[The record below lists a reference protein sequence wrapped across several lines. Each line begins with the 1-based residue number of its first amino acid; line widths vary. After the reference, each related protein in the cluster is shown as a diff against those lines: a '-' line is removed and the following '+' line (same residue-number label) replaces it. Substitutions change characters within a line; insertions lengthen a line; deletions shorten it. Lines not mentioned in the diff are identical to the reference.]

1 MKHHEREF
9 FVSMIRSG
17 KVFINH
23 NNLELEIRPITVEQ
37 NFKSCQ
43 IYKSAY
49 DKAYSEEIMTEDDM
63 DQWMLDNELWTIH
76 DNKKE
81 ESLKNDLE
89 RLKVEI
95 YNNRENTMMVNNI
108 RKYLRGGELQLSNHL
123 NKKYIYHQ
131 NTCEGVASTERLAW
145 IIKNTTYCDD
155 KIYDFEEISL
165 QYVIDEWQSHFLSD
179 TKCRDLARN
188 DPWKSLWIVR
198 DKSHI
203 SLFANPQN
211 TELTHNQKNLLIWS
225 QMYDNIQESM
235 ECPNKQVIEDDDM
248 LDGWFIVQH
257 KKREK
262 ERNEREFENET
273 KNEKIKNASEVYVV
287 SNSQQ
292 QTDKINSLNNT
303 QANIIKAQR
312 LAALKRFNSLE
323 EQNLPDQ
330 RQNIQMQAA
339 RQGK

>member
-1 MKHHEREF
+1 
-9 FVSMIRSG
+9 MIRSG

-23 NNLELEIRPITVEQ
+23 NNIELEIRPITIEQ

-43 IYKSAY
+43 VYKNAY

-89 RLKVEI
+89 RLKIEI
-95 YNNRENTMMVNNI
+95 YNNRDNTMMVSSI
-108 RKYLRGGELQLSNHL
+108 RKYLRAGEFQLSNHL

-145 IIKNTTYCDD
+145 IIKNTTYYDN
-155 KIYDFEEISL
+155 KLYDFEDISL

-179 TKCRDLARN
+179 TKCRELARN
-188 DPWKSLWIVR
+188 DPWKSLWVVR
-198 DKSHI
+198 EQANI
-203 SLFANPQN
+203 SLFSNSIDF
-211 TELTHNQKNLLIWS
+211 ELTHNQKSLLIWS
-225 QMYDNIQESM
+225 QMYDNIQESID
-235 ECPNKQVIEDDDM
+235 CPNKEVIEDDDM

-262 ERNEREFENET
+262 ERNEREFENQT
-273 KNEKIKNASEVYVV
+273 NNEKIKNAGEVYMI
-287 SNSQQ
+287 SNNQKS
-292 QTDKINSLNNT
+292 TEKINSLNNI
-303 QANIIKAQR
+303 QGNIIKSQR
-312 LAALKRFNSLE
+312 FAALKQLDSIQ
-323 EQNLPDQ
+323 EQHLPDQ
-330 RQNIQMQAA
+330 RQKIQMQAT
-339 RQGK
+339 RQGI

>member
-1 MKHHEREF
+1 
-9 FVSMIRSG
+9 
-17 KVFINH
+17 
-23 NNLELEIRPITVEQ
+23 
-37 NFKSCQ
+37 
-43 IYKSAY
+43 
-49 DKAYSEEIMTEDDM
+49 MTEDDM

-95 YNNRENTMMVNNI
+95 YNNRDNAMTVNNI

-303 QANIIKAQR
+303 QASIVKAQR
-312 LAALKRFNSLE
+312 FAALKRFNSLE